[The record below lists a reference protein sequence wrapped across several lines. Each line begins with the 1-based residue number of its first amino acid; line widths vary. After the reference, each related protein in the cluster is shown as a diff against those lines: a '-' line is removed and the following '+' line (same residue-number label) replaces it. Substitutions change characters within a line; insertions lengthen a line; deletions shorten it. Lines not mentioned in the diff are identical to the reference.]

1 MQSYL
6 KRVLLGSTF
15 LIGFIF
21 SSSSFAYPD
30 FISYGYKSCLT
41 CHYNGQGNGPLN
53 DYGRALFASEFT
65 AQTFTSKTEDQLA
78 DQSGFLGST
87 ELPWW
92 FRAGI
97 KYRGLHYRTDV
108 GSPKSL
114 DRWIDMQGDLDLILN
129 FDKKSDLLFVYQ
141 FGYMP
146 TPRRFQSSNEPKPA
160 NWASRNH
167 YLRWKMQKGLM
178 LYAGLFDKIFGIRH
192 ADHTAFNRSTLGLGQ
207 GDQSH
212 GLALQYSGDTYDISG
227 GFFVGN
233 LSQDK
238 ELRQVGASLMGEYY
252 LDKTYTLGTSF
263 LQSQSDYK
271 TENRIAVHS
280 RLGFAKGK
288 SFMFEVG
295 LFDNASKTSVE
306 KSNKGY
312 YTFLQG
318 LVGLEKGYNFLTT
331 FQTYKPDRDSTAGN
345 ETNKLSL
352 GFLLFPWQRTEMRF
366 ELVNV
371 RTVAAQNT
379 SPDQWNLQNQV
390 HISW

>member
-1 MQSYL
+1 MQRYF
-6 KRVLLGSTF
+6 R
-15 LIGFIF
+15 F
-21 SSSSFAYPD
+21 SSSVFFTAFLFSQLTFAYPD

-41 CHYNGQGNGPLN
+41 CHYNGQGGGALN

-65 AQTFTSKTEDQLA
+65 AQTFTSKTPDQLA

-108 GSPKSL
+108 GSPKSI

-129 FDKKSDLLFVYQ
+129 FDKKSDLIFVSN
-141 FGYMP
+141 FGYVPPPARKTNPMP
-146 TPRRFQSSNEPKPA
+146 SKWISKQ
-160 NWASRNH
+160 H
-167 YLRWKMQKGLM
+167 YLRWKLQKGLM
-178 LYAGLFDKIFGIRH
+178 LYAGLMDKIFGIRH
-192 ADHTAFNRSTLGLGQ
+192 ADHTAFNRSTIGLGQ
-207 GDQSH
+207 TDQSH
-212 GLALQYSGDTYDISG
+212 GLSLDYSSENFGIGG

-233 LSQDK
+233 MNQEKD
-238 ELRQVGASLMGEYY
+238 LRQVGGSLMWEYY
-252 LDKTYTLGTSF
+252 LDKTYTVGASF
-263 LQSQSDYK
+263 LQSQNDYK
-271 TENRIAVHS
+271 SENRYAVHT

-288 SFMFEVG
+288 SFMFEAG
-295 LFDNASKTSVE
+295 LFDNTSKTSVD

-312 YTFLQG
+312 YTFLEG
-318 LVGLEKGYNFLTT
+318 LIGLEKGYNFLTT
-331 FQTYKPDRDSTAGN
+331 YQTFKPNRDSSSSN
-345 ETNKLSL
+345 ETNRLSL
-352 GFLLFPWQRTEMRF
+352 GFLLFPWQRTELRF

-371 RTVAAQNT
+371 RSVAAQNT